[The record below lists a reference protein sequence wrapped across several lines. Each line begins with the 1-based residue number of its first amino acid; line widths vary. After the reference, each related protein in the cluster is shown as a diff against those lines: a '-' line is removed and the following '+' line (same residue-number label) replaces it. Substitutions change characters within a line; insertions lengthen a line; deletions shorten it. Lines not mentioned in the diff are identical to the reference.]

1 MLRLPAAQLGV
12 LLMLLGMALFSLNDA
27 LGKWL
32 VASHSVGQVLLIRS
46 LAALVVLL
54 PFLWS
59 FGFGRLLS
67 VERPGLQALRVAFA
81 TAEVFCFYYAVRDL
95 PLADVMTF
103 WLAAP
108 IYVAAVS
115 PFLLG
120 ERVGAARWTAIC
132 IGFVGVLIALAP
144 SGSVSGTATVAAI
157 VGSGCFAAMVVT
169 GRTLRGTPDTA
180 LVFWQLVG
188 AALAGAVAVPFAWTS
203 PSAFDWGLLSLL
215 GVVAM
220 LAHICV
226 TRALKLADAA
236 LVAPLQ
242 YTLLPWAILLGWL
255 FFADVPGPAM
265 LAGGLVIVL
274 AGLML
279 LVSERRVRAP
289 PGGGPMGGPA
299 PES

>member
-1 MLRLPAAQLGV
+1 MPRLSMAQFGV
-12 LLMLLGMALFSLNDA
+12 LLMLVGMALFSLNDA

-46 LAALVVLL
+46 LAALVVLA

-59 FGFGRLLS
+59 FGVARLIRID
-67 VERPGLQALRVAFA
+67 RPGLQALRVVFS
-81 TAEVFCFYYAVRDL
+81 TAEVFCFYLAVRDL

-120 ERVGAARWTAIC
+120 ERVGPRRWVAVAL
-132 IGFVGVLIALAP
+132 GFVGVLIALAP
-144 SGSVSGTATVAAI
+144 SGEVSSTATLAAI
-157 VGSGCFAAMVVT
+157 IGSGCFAAMVIT

-180 LVFWQLVG
+180 LVFWQIVG
-188 AALAGAVAVPFAWTS
+188 AGLAGAVLAPIAWTT
-203 PSAFDWGLLSLL
+203 PTATDWGLLSLL

-236 LVAPLQ
+236 LVSPLQ
-242 YTLLPWAILLGWL
+242 YTLLPWAILFGWM
-255 FFADVPGPAM
+255 FFADVPTVAM
-265 LAGGLVIVL
+265 LTGAAIIVAAGF
-274 AGLML
+274 L
-279 LVSERRVRAP
+279 LLLPERTRARP
-289 PGGGPMGGPA
+289 IN
-299 PES
+299 

>member
-1 MLRLPAAQLGV
+1 MLRLSAAQVGL
-12 LLMLLGMALFSLNDA
+12 LLMLVGMAMFSLNDA

-46 LAALVVLL
+46 GAALVFLL
-54 PFLWS
+54 PILWS
-59 FGFGRLLS
+59 FGVARLFQI
-67 VERPGLQALRVAFA
+67 ERPGLQALRMVFS
-81 TAEVFCFYYAVRDL
+81 TAEVFCFYLAVRDL
-95 PLADVMTF
+95 PLANVMTF

-120 ERVGAARWTAIC
+120 ERVGVRRWLAIC
-132 IGFVGVLIALAP
+132 VGFLGVLIALAP
-144 SGSVSGTATVAAI
+144 SGEMSGTATLAAM
-157 VGSGCFAAMVVT
+157 VGSGCFAAMMVT

-188 AALAGAVAVPFAWTS
+188 AGLAGAVAAPLTWTQ
-203 PSAFDWGLLSLL
+203 PTPFDWALLSLL

-220 LAHICV
+220 GAHLCI

-255 FFADVPGPAM
+255 FFGDIPGTTM
-265 LAGGLVIVL
+265 LAGGAIIVV
-274 AGLML
+274 AGLI
-279 LVSERRVRAP
+279 LVLPERK
-289 PGGGPMGGPA
+289 
-299 PES
+299 

>member
-12 LLMLLGMALFSLNDA
+12 LLMLVGMALFSLNDA

-32 VASHSVGQVLLIRS
+32 VSSHSVGQVLMIRS

-59 FGFGRLLS
+59 FGFARLLR
-67 VERPGLQALRVAFA
+67 VERPGLQALRVVFA

-120 ERVGAARWTAIC
+120 ERVGAARWLAISV
-132 IGFVGVLIALAP
+132 GFVGVLIALAP
-144 SGSVSGTATVAAI
+144 SGSVSGTATLAAI
-157 VGSGCFAAMVVT
+157 FGSGCFAAMVVT

-188 AALAGAVAVPFAWTS
+188 AALAGAVAVPFAWTQ
-203 PSAFDWGLLSLL
+203 PTGFDWALLSLL

-279 LVSERRVRAP
+279 LVSERRFQAP
-289 PGGGPMGGPA
+289 PGDGAMGGPA
-299 PES
+299 PEP

>member
-1 MLRLPAAQLGV
+1 MLRLSAAQVGL
-12 LLMLLGMALFSLNDA
+12 LLMLVGMAMFSLNDA

-46 LAALVVLL
+46 GAALVFLL
-54 PFLWS
+54 PILWS
-59 FGFGRLLS
+59 FGVARLFQI
-67 VERPGLQALRVAFA
+67 ERPGLQALRVVFS
-81 TAEVFCFYYAVRDL
+81 TAEVFCFYLAVRDL
-95 PLADVMTF
+95 PLANVMTF

-120 ERVGAARWTAIC
+120 ERVGVRRWLAIC
-132 IGFVGVLIALAP
+132 VGFLGVLIALAP
-144 SGSVSGTATVAAI
+144 SGEMSGTATLAAM
-157 VGSGCFAAMVVT
+157 VGSGCFAAMMVT

-188 AALAGAVAVPFAWTS
+188 AGLAGAVAAPLTWTQ
-203 PSAFDWGLLSLL
+203 PTPFDWALLSLL

-220 LAHICV
+220 GAHLCI

-255 FFADVPGPAM
+255 FFGDIPGTTM
-265 LAGGLVIVL
+265 LAGGAIIVV
-274 AGLML
+274 AGLI
-279 LVSERRVRAP
+279 LVLPERK
-289 PGGGPMGGPA
+289 
-299 PES
+299 

>member
-1 MLRLPAAQLGV
+1 MSRLPAAQLGV
-12 LLMLLGMALFSLNDA
+12 LLMLVGMALFALNDA
-27 LGKWL
+27 MGKWL
-32 VASHSVGQVLLIRS
+32 VASYTVGQVLLIRS

-59 FGFGRLLS
+59 FGLRRLLQ
-67 VERPGLQALRVAFA
+67 VERPGLQALRVLFA
-81 TAEVFCFYYAVRDL
+81 SAEVFCFYLAVRDL

-120 ERVGAARWTAIC
+120 ERVGARRWIAIAL
-132 IGFVGVLIALAP
+132 GFVGVLIALAP
-144 SGSVSGTATVAAI
+144 SGAVSGTATVAAMI
-157 VGSGCFAAMVVT
+157 GSACFAAMVVT

-188 AALAGAVAVPFAWTS
+188 AGLAGAVTVPFAWANPT
-203 PSAFDWGLLSLL
+203 PPDWALLSLL

-255 FFADVPGPAM
+255 FFGDTPSPAM
-265 LAGGLVIVL
+265 LAGGLIIVL
-274 AGLML
+274 AGLVL
-279 LVSERRVRAP
+279 LL
-289 PGGGPMGGPA
+289 PGRSTVGGEPQDG
-299 PES
+299 

>member
-1 MLRLPAAQLGV
+1 MPRLPAAQIGV

-46 LAALVVLL
+46 LAALVVLA

-59 FGFGRLLS
+59 FGVARL
-67 VERPGLQALRVAFA
+67 VRIERPGLQALRVAFA
-81 TAEVFCFYYAVRDL
+81 SAEVFCFYVAVRDL

-120 ERVGAARWTAIC
+120 ERVGARRWLAIG
-132 IGFVGVLIALAP
+132 IGFVGVLVALTP
-144 SGSVSGTATVAAI
+144 SGAVSGTATAAAI
-157 VGSGCFAAMVVT
+157 FGSACFAAMVVT

-188 AALAGAVAVPFAWTS
+188 AGLIGAVVTPFAWTPPTS
-203 PSAFDWGLLSLL
+203 FDWALLSLL

-255 FFADVPGPAM
+255 FFADVPGLAM
-265 LAGGLVIVL
+265 LAGGVIIVV
-274 AGLML
+274 AGLIL
-279 LVSERRVRAP
+279 LLPERRDERRL
-289 PGGGPMGGPA
+289 PG
-299 PES
+299 

>member
-1 MLRLPAAQLGV
+1 MRRLPAARLGV

-46 LAALVVLL
+46 GAALVVLL

-59 FGFGRLLS
+59 FGLSRL
-67 VERPGLQALRVAFA
+67 VRIERPGLQAVRVVFS
-81 TAEVFCFYYAVRDL
+81 TTEVFCFYLAVRDL

-120 ERVGAARWTAIC
+120 ERVGVRKWLAVGV
-132 IGFVGVLIALAP
+132 GFAGVLIALAP
-144 SGSVSGTATVAAI
+144 SGEVSGTATVAAV
-157 VGSGCFAAMVVT
+157 VGSASFAAMMVT
-169 GRTLRGTPDTA
+169 GRSLRGTPDTA

-188 AALAGAVAVPFAWTS
+188 AGLAGAVAAPLAWTP

-220 LAHICV
+220 LAHICI

-255 FFADVPGPAM
+255 FFGDVPNAGM
-265 LAGGLVIVL
+265 LVGGLLIVA
-274 AGLML
+274 AGLLL
-279 LVSERRVRAP
+279 LVPARGWLGRRRGTDQA
-289 PGGGPMGGPA
+289 
-299 PES
+299 